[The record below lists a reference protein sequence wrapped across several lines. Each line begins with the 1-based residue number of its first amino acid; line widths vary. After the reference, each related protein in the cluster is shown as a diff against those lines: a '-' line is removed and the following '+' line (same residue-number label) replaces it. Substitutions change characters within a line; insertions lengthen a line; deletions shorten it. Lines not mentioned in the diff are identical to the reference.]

1 MHTVDDLNIVEI
13 TASLDESEFSLC
25 SWLLEPLTWFA
36 PSVTATAVGCF
47 TESTSVAVGS
57 ASDDTTPDDFLVSVD
72 GNGHVSLVILVQF
85 VVVVL
90 WLWVLPETLSDV
102 SSLDT
107 MGSLE
112 AIIV

>member
-13 TASLDESEFSLC
+13 AASLDESEFSLC
-25 SWLLEPLTWFA
+25 SWLLEPLAWLA
-36 PSVTATAVGCF
+36 ASVTTTAVGCF

-57 ASDDTTPDDFLVSVD
+57 ASDDATPDDFLVSVD
-72 GNGHVSLVILVQF
+72 GNGDVFLVVVVQF
-85 VVVVL
+85 VIVVL

-102 SSLDT
+102 SSLNT

-112 AIIV
+112 AIVV